1 MKITILPQ
9 GTLAIYEQI
18 VNQLKNAVVTGE
30 LKAGE
35 ALPSIRALAADL
47 GVSVIT
53 TKRAYE
59 ELEKEGL
66 VRSVAGKGFYVCE
79 YNADYLKEKQ
89 LVLLEKRLNEV
100 IEEAKQA
107 GLAKEDFVEMVQQVI
122 GEFEEKFEERNLTM
136 VVHFDEEEAIIC
148 ADGRRLW
155 RVLENVFG
163 NASKYAMENTR
174 VYVDVKVDRPN
185 VQLSLKNI
193 SAQPLNISADEL
205 TERFI
210 RGDVSRNTE
219 GSGLGLSIAKDLVW
233 LQGGE
238 FKLYLDGDL
247 FKVTIE
253 FKMK

>member
-47 GVSVIT
+47 GVS
-53 TKRAYE
+53 E

-107 GLAKEDFVEMVQQVI
+107 GLAKEDFVEMVQ
-122 GEFEEKFEERNLTM
+122 
-136 VVHFDEEEAIIC
+136 A
-148 ADGRRLW
+148 
-155 RVLENVFG
+155 
-163 NASKYAMENTR
+163 
-174 VYVDVKVDRPN
+174 
-185 VQLSLKNI
+185 
-193 SAQPLNISADEL
+193 
-205 TERFI
+205 
-210 RGDVSRNTE
+210 
-219 GSGLGLSIAKDLVW
+219 
-233 LQGGE
+233 
-238 FKLYLDGDL
+238 LY
-247 FKVTIE
+247 E
-253 FKMK
+253 Q